1 MSGGATS
8 GLSCIKS
15 GNCHCLKLQASDQAK
30 HMEEAGSFRAAAEA
44 AAEAAERQREAS
56 KVRPDW
62 APSNCSL
69 MDCALPNSNACW
81 HALAVSA

>member
-1 MSGGATS
+1 
-8 GLSCIKS
+8 
-15 GNCHCLKLQASDQAK
+15 
-30 HMEEAGSFRAAAEA
+30 MEEAGSFRAAAEA

-62 APSNCSL
+62 APSHSSL
-69 MDCALPNSNACW
+69 MDCALPTAMLAG